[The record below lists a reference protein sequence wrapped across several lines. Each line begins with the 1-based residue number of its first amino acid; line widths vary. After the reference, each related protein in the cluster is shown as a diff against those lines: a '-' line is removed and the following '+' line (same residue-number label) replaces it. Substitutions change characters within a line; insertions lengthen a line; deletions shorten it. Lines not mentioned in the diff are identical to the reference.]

1 MAVVKCA
8 KCGKVFNTEGA
19 ILRPIGDGAYKEC
32 CPKCGSTSVYSVNGF
47 QDDNRERLWEGF

>member
-19 ILRPIGDGAYKEC
+19 TLKPIGDGAYVEC
-32 CPKCGSTSVYSVNGF
+32 CPKCGSTRVYSTNDF
-47 QDDNRERLWEGF
+47 IDDDDRRWEGF